1 MSEIDETTAT
11 SDVDGSDFQPITSQE
26 ALDKI
31 IGQRIDGVKKKYA
44 GFDELRAKAA
54 KFDEFQEASKSELQ
68 KVSERAQ
75 QLEAE
80 LASERDKA
88 IRVTIAAAKGVP
100 ASALTGSTPDELEA
114 SADALLEWR
123 AAQQQ
128 AQEKTA
134 KPARGLKS
142 GATGSDS
149 LMDPKERAAIA
160 LRQLRNN
167 Q

>member
-1 MSEIDETTAT
+1 MSENTEATAT
-11 SDVDGSDFQPITSQE
+11 TNEDGSDFQPITSQE

-44 GFDELRAKAA
+44 GFEELKAKAA

-68 KVSERAQ
+68 RVTERAQ

-80 LASERDKA
+80 LASERERAGKA
-88 IRVTIAAAKGVP
+88 SVASAKGVP
-100 ASALTGSTPDELEA
+100 VSALSGSTLEEWEA
-114 SADALLEWR
+114 AADALLEWR
-123 AAQQQ
+123 AQQL

-149 LMDPKERAAIA
+149 LMDPKERAAQA
-160 LRQLRNN
+160 LRLLRNS

>member
-44 GFDELRAKAA
+44 GFDELKAKAA

-80 LASERDKA
+80 LASERERAGKA
-88 IRVTIAAAKGVP
+88 NVAAAKGVP
-100 ASALTGSTPDELEA
+100 ASALTGSTPQEWEA
-114 SADALLEWR
+114 AADALLEWR
-123 AAQQQ
+123 ALQL

-149 LMDPKERAAIA
+149 LMDPKERAANA
-160 LRQLRNN
+160 LRQLRN